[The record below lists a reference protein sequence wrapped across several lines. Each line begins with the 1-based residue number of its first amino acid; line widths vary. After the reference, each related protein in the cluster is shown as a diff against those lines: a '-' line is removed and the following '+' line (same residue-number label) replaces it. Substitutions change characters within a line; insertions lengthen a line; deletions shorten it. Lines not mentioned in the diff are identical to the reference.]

1 MTSNRNVLKKY
12 APQARLDFIQAIT
25 NRAAQF
31 GITKDGHDAGEVQG
45 DLFILN
51 GKAFPRSVAKQRGR
65 LISRI
70 ARDGFAQTM
79 EVVAYTWFNRFLAI
93 RYMEVQEYLDHGCRV
108 LSNPNGHA
116 DPEILE
122 KATSIDLPG
131 LNRDEII
138 NLKLD
143 GTKDD
148 QIYRKLLIAQ
158 CNDLHRAM
166 PFLFEKI
173 DDETEL
179 LLPQNLLQ
187 SDSIVRKLVN
197 EIAEEEWRE
206 IEIIGWLYQFYISEK
221 KDQVI
226 GKVVKSADIP
236 AATQLFT
243 PNWIVKYMVQ
253 NSLGAQWLATYP
265 DSGIRDNYPMDYY
278 IAPAEQTPEVQAQI
292 DAITPKQLD
301 PEAITL
307 IDPAVGSGHILV
319 EAYDLFRAIYLERGY
334 TKREAAR
341 EILTKN
347 LFGLDI
353 DDRAAQMAGFALL
366 MKACA
371 DDRTV
376 LRNPP
381 KLNVLA
387 LQDSE
392 GLDADAL
399 AKALLPQERFE
410 LVPSGDLLP
419 DSLPQPTLSAQQLT
433 SKEAKAIKALVTLF
447 EGAKTFGSLITVPD
461 SVGQSLPLLDALLA
475 EPLTGDLL
483 LRKAQEDAREALKP
497 LVEQTRLLGRRYDCV
512 VANPPYIGGK
522 GMNPRLKKYLQDN
535 YADVKSD
542 VFAAFIVRDTLF
554 AKPNGQL
561 GFMTPYV
568 WMFISSYEKLRGFLL
583 DEKTIT
589 SLVQL
594 EYHGFDG
601 ADVAICTFT
610 LVNNHNAGF
619 KGGYV
624 RLSDFRGPENQGPKT
639 REAIADPECGWFF
652 RASASDFE
660 KIPGTPIAYWA
671 SEAMLNCYVN
681 GKALKDVAP
690 AKLGMRTGNNEK
702 WLRFWHEVSCDAVKY
717 DSIDEN
723 DAALSGKKWFP
734 YNKGGD
740 FRRWYGNDET
750 VIFWKNNGYD
760 IKKETLE
767 KYPSLSWDNLGWK
780 ITNENDFFKMS
791 CTWSFIGSSNFGVRV
806 STGGALFDVGGSSA
820 FPDETKIFQVAGFL
834 CSKLA
839 FQFLKLTAPT
849 INYQVSNINALP
861 WCECGQIE
869 RSIDLIVQK
878 IVDFSKYDW
887 NSREASWGF
896 SFLPIFDGLQEA
908 LTLEKSY
915 ECARNIWLHRVDEMQ
930 RLEEENNR
938 LFIEAYGL
946 QDELR
951 PSVPLSEITL
961 TCNPHYRY
969 GGDLTDDER
978 EARLKSATMSEL
990 VSYSV
995 GCMMGRYSLAEPG
1008 LIYAHAGGLG
1018 FDSSRY
1024 GPFPADDDGI
1034 IPMTEEQWFSDD
1046 AATRVEEFLGVAWP
1060 EAPIMETMST
1070 LMDGITMGKAGEP
1083 RAALRSYLSKQFYKD
1098 HLQTYKNRP
1107 IYWLFSSG
1115 KQQAFEALVYLHRYN
1130 EGTLARMRTVYVTP
1144 LMGKLQQRISDLDAE
1159 IVASSSSA
1167 EKTRKTR
1174 EKGKLTKQVVELREF
1189 DEELRHLADQRIPL
1203 DLDDGVKVNYA
1214 RFGNLLAAKDKVCPK
1229 KKGGDD

>member
-1 MTSNRNVLKKY
+1 MASNRNVLKRY

-31 GITKDGHDAGEVQG
+31 GITKDGSASGELQG

-51 GKAFPRSVAKQRGR
+51 GKAFPRSVADQRNR
-65 LISRI
+65 LMSRI

-79 EVVAYTWFNRFLAI
+79 EAVAYTWFNRFLAI
-93 RYMEVQEYLDHGCRV
+93 RYMELHDYFDHGCRV

-116 DPEILE
+116 EPEILE
-122 KATSIDLPG
+122 KAASVNLAG
-131 LNRDEII
+131 LNQDEIVD
-138 NLKLD
+138 LKLD
-143 GTKDD
+143 GTKDE
-148 QIYRKLLIAQ
+148 QIYRKLLTAQ

-179 LLPQNLLQ
+179 LLPENLLQ

-197 EIAEEEWRE
+197 EIDENEWQE

-226 GKVVKSADIP
+226 GKVVKSEDIP

-265 DSGIRDNYPMDYY
+265 DSGIRGDMEYY

-341 EILTKN
+341 AILTKN
-347 LFGLDI
+347 LIGIDI

-376 LRNPP
+376 LRNAP

-399 AKALLPQERFE
+399 AKGLLPQERFE
-410 LVPSGDLLP
+410 MVPSGDLLP
-419 DSLPQPTLSAQQLT
+419 ETLAQPTLAAKQATSA
-433 SKEAKAIKALVTLF
+433 EAKVIKALVTLF
-447 EGAKTFGSLITVPD
+447 DGAKTFGSLITVPD
-461 SVGQSLPLLDALLA
+461 TVMQSLPLLDELLA
-475 EPLTGDLL
+475 KPLTGDLY
-483 LRKAQEDAREALKP
+483 LRQAQEDAQEALKP
-497 LVEQTRLLGRRYDCV
+497 LVEQARLLGGRYDCV
-512 VANPPYIGGK
+512 VANPPYMGGK

-561 GFMTPYV
+561 GFMSPFV
-568 WMFISSYEKLRGFLL
+568 WMFIAAYEKLRSFLL
-583 DEKTIT
+583 DQKTIT

-594 EYHGFDG
+594 ETNAFDG
-601 ADVAICTFT
+601 AMVTICTFT
-610 LVNNHNAGF
+610 VSNSPNSDF

-624 RLSDFRGPENQGPKT
+624 RLSDFRGSENTAPKT
-639 REAIADPECGWFF
+639 REAVANPDCGWFF

-660 KIPGTPIAYWA
+660 KIPGSPIAYWLSA
-671 SEAMLNCYVN
+671 QAYDCFSPEQQLDAYGNV
-681 GKALKDVAP
+681 
-690 AKLGMRTGNNEK
+690 RTGMTTSDNDK
-702 WLRFWHEVSCDAVKY
+702 FVRRWSEVPLDEIAFGVSDQNAAK
-717 DSIDEN
+717 DS
-723 DAALSGKKWFP
+723 KKRWFP
-734 YNKGGD
+734 YNKGGGY
-740 FRRWYGNDET
+740 RKWYGFNDS
-750 VIFWKNNGYD
+750 VVDWKNDGFSIKNHVDHNGKRLASVRSEEFYFQESITYSAVTSASFSARYSPIGSIFDSGGSCVFSNFGKD
-760 IKKETLE
+760 IVLPTLCSIS
-767 KYPSLSWDNLGWK
+767 PSYFLKALNPTLNFQPGDIGRIPIPKLSVDAGKQISHYVDTLVSISKFDWDSQEYSWDFEK
-780 ITNENDFFKMS
+780 IILLNEDFFKKNIPD
-791 CTWSFIGSSNFGVRV
+791 TY
-806 STGGALFDVGGSSA
+806 GAVASYWLF
-820 FPDETKIFQVAGFL
+820 
-834 CSKLA
+834 
-839 FQFLKLTAPT
+839 
-849 INYQVSNINALP
+849 
-861 WCECGQIE
+861 QIE
-869 RSIDLIVQK
+869 K
-878 IVDFSKYDW
+878 
-887 NSREASWGF
+887 
-896 SFLPIFDGLQEA
+896 
-908 LTLEKSY
+908 T
-915 ECARNIWLHRVDEMQ
+915 Q

-938 LFIEAYGL
+938 LFIDAYGL
-946 QDELR
+946 QDELT
-951 PSVPLSEITL
+951 PDVPLSEITL

-969 GGDLTDDER
+969 GGDLTDEER
-978 EARLKSATMSEL
+978 EARRKSDTMREL
-990 VSYSV
+990 ISYAV

-1008 LIYAHAGGLG
+1008 LIYAHSGGLG
-1018 FDSSRY
+1018 FDPSRY
-1024 GPFPADDDGI
+1024 GSFPADEDGI
-1034 IPMTEEQWFSDD
+1034 VPLTEEQWFADD
-1046 AATRVEEFLGVAWP
+1046 AAVRIEEFLGVAWP
-1060 EAPIMETMST
+1060 DAPVMETMTT
-1070 LMDGITMGKAGEP
+1070 LMDGLSMDKAGEP
-1083 RAALRSYLSKQFYKD
+1083 RTALRSYLSKQFYKD

-1115 KQQAFEALVYLHRYN
+1115 KQKAFEALVYLHRYN

-1144 LMGKLQQRISDLDAE
+1144 LMGKLQQRMADLEAE
-1159 IVASSSSA
+1159 IAASSSSA

-1174 EKGKLTKQVVELREF
+1174 EKDKLAKQVVELRAF
-1189 DEELRHLADQRIPL
+1189 DEELRHLADQRITL

-1214 RFGNLLAAKDKVCPK
+1214 RFGNLLAFKDKVIPK
-1229 KKGGDD
+1229 AKGGDE

>member
-1 MTSNRNVLKKY
+1 MASNRNVLKKY
-12 APQARLDFIQAIT
+12 APQARQDFIQAVT

-31 GITKDGHDAGEVQG
+31 GITKDDIVAGEVQG

-51 GKAFPRSVAKQRGR
+51 GKAFPRSVAHQRGR
-65 LISRI
+65 LIARI

-79 EVVAYTWFNRFLAI
+79 EAVAYTWFNRFLAI
-93 RYMEVQEYLDHGCRV
+93 RYMELHDYFDHGCRV
-108 LSNPNGHA
+108 LSSPNGHA
-116 DPEILE
+116 EPEILE
-122 KATSIDLPG
+122 KATGIDLPG
-131 LNRDEII
+131 LNADEIV

-143 GTKDD
+143 GTKDE

-179 LLPQNLLQ
+179 LLPENLLQ

-197 EIAEEEWRE
+197 EIAEAEWQE

-226 GKVVKSADIP
+226 GKVVKSEDIP

-265 DSGIRDNYPMDYY
+265 DSGIRSGMEYY

-292 DAITPKQLD
+292 DAITPGQLD

-334 TKREAAR
+334 TKRDAVRA
-341 EILTKN
+341 ILTKN

-381 KLNVLA
+381 QLNVLA
-387 LQDSE
+387 LQDGE

-410 LVPSGDLLP
+410 IVPTGDLWPETLT
-419 DSLPQPTLSAQQLT
+419 QPTLAAKQATSA
-433 SKEAKAIKALVTLF
+433 EAKAIKALVTLF
-447 EGAKTFGSLITVPD
+447 DGAKTYGSLITVPD
-461 SVGQSLPLLDALLA
+461 AVMQSLPLLDALLA
-475 EPLTGDLL
+475 KSLTGDLL
-483 LRKAQEDAREALKP
+483 LRQAQEDAQEALKP
-497 LVEQTRLLGRRYDCV
+497 LVEQARLLGGRYDCV

-561 GFMTPYV
+561 GFMSPFV

-594 EYHGFDG
+594 EFHGFDG
-601 ADVAICTFT
+601 ADVAVCCFT
-610 LVNNHNAGF
+610 ISNNHSVDF

-624 RLSDFRGPENQGPKT
+624 RLSDFRGPNNQGPKT
-639 REAIADPECGWFF
+639 LEAIANPDCGWFF
-652 RASASDFE
+652 RASASEFK
-660 KIPGTPIAYWA
+660 KIPGSPIAYSA
-671 SEAMLNCYVN
+671 SPSIRNMFGHNLLAEIA
-681 GKALKDVAP
+681 DVR
-690 AKLGMRTGNNEK
+690 LGMATANNSLF
-702 WLRFWHEVSCDAVKY
+702 LRLWHEVEAQNASFDT
-717 DSIDEN
+717 SN
-723 DAALSGKKWFP
+723 RRAAKESGLKWFL
-734 YNKGGD
+734 YQKGGD
-740 FRRWYGNDET
+740 FRKWYGNNEYVVNWRNDGHEIQNFADGNT
-750 VIFWKNNGYD
+750 GKVRSHNYNLNYIFSRGVTWNAIGYSKASSR
-760 IKKETLE
+760 ISE
-767 KYPSLSWDNLGWK
+767 YSLFDNAGSSLFTIGATPPEA
-780 ITNENDFFKMS
+780 IM
-791 CTWSFIGSSNFGVRV
+791 SFINSKIMFAV
-806 STGGALFDVGGSSA
+806 
-820 FPDETKIFQVAGFL
+820 FPLI
-834 CSKLA
+834 S
-839 FQFLKLTAPT
+839 PT
-849 INYQVSNINALP
+849 VNYQPGDIAKIPAYFPNDLSESVSNIS
-861 WCECGQIE
+861 
-869 RSIDLIVQK
+869 SILIDISK
-878 IVDFSKYDW
+878 SDWDSYEISWDFTTLSLLTSDHAQ
-887 NSREASWGF
+887 R
-896 SFLPIFDGLQEA
+896 
-908 LTLEKSY
+908 TLEDNYRELTSY
-915 ECARNIWLHRVDEMQ
+915 WVEQTNEMH

-938 LFIEAYGL
+938 LFIDAYGL
-946 QDELR
+946 QDELT
-951 PSVPLSEITL
+951 PHVPLSEITL

-969 GGDLTDDER
+969 GGDLTDEER
-978 EARLKSATMSEL
+978 EARLKSDTMREL
-990 VSYSV
+990 VSYVV

-1008 LIYAHAGGLG
+1008 LIYAHSGGLG
-1018 FDSSRY
+1018 FDASRY
-1024 GPFPADDDGI
+1024 GLFPADDDGI
-1034 IPMTEEQWFSDD
+1034 VPLTEEQWFADD
-1046 AATRVEEFLGVAWP
+1046 AAARIEEFLGVAWP
-1060 EAPIMETMST
+1060 DAPIMETMAT
-1070 LMDGITMGKAGEP
+1070 LMDGLAMGKAGEP

-1115 KQQAFEALVYLHRYN
+1115 KQKAFEALVYLHRYN
-1130 EGTLARMRTVYVTP
+1130 EGTLARMRTVHVTP
-1144 LMGKLQQRISDLDAE
+1144 LMGKLQQRINDLDAE
-1159 IVASSSSA
+1159 IAASSSSA

-1174 EKGKLTKQVVELREF
+1174 EMDKLVKQVVELREF
-1189 DEELRHLADQRIPL
+1189 DEELRHLADQRIAL

-1229 KKGGDD
+1229 KKGEDE

>member
-1 MTSNRNVLKKY
+1 MASNRNVLKKY

-31 GITKDGHDAGEVQG
+31 GITKDGNAAGELQG
-45 DLFILN
+45 ELYILN
-51 GKAFPRSVAKQRGR
+51 GKAFPRSVANQRNR

-79 EVVAYTWFNRFLAI
+79 EAVAYTWFNRFLAI
-93 RYMEVQEYLDHGCRV
+93 RYMEVHDYFDHGCRV

-116 DPEILE
+116 EPEILE
-122 KATSIDLPG
+122 KAASVNLTG
-131 LNRDEII
+131 LNQDEIV

-143 GTKDD
+143 GTKDE
-148 QIYRKLLIAQ
+148 QIYRKLLTAQ

-179 LLPQNLLQ
+179 LLPENLLQ
-187 SDSIVRKLVN
+187 SDSIIRKLVN
-197 EIAEEEWRE
+197 EIDESEWQE
-206 IEIIGWLYQFYISEK
+206 IEIIGWLYQFYISDK

-226 GKVVKSADIP
+226 GKVVKSEDIP

-265 DSGIRDNYPMDYY
+265 DSGIRGDMEYY

-301 PEAITL
+301 PEALTL

-319 EAYDLFRAIYLERGY
+319 EAYDLFRSIYLERGY

-341 EILTKN
+341 AILTKN
-347 LFGLDI
+347 LFGIDI

-376 LRNPP
+376 LRNAP

-410 LVPSGDLLP
+410 MVPSADLLP
-419 DSLPQPTLSAQQLT
+419 ETLTQPLLAAKQPTSA
-433 SKEAKAIKALVTLF
+433 EAKAIKALVTLF
-447 EGAKTFGSLITVPD
+447 DGAKTFGSLITVPD
-461 SVGQSLPLLDALLA
+461 VVMQSLPLLDALLA
-475 EPLTGDLL
+475 KPLTGDLY
-483 LRKAQEDAREALKP
+483 LRQAQEDAQEALKP
-497 LVEQTRLLGRRYDCV
+497 LVEQARFLGDRYDCV

-561 GFMTPYV
+561 GFMSPFV
-568 WMFISSYEKLRGFLL
+568 WMFISSYEKLRSFLL

-594 EYHGFDG
+594 EYSGFDG
-601 ADVAICTFT
+601 ATVPICTFT
-610 LVNNHNAGF
+610 VANRHDPDF

-624 RLSDFRGPENQGPKT
+624 RLADFRGSENQAPQT
-639 REAIADPECGWFF
+639 REAIANPNCGWFF

-660 KIPGTPIAYWA
+660 KIPGSPIAYWA
-671 SEAMLNCYVN
+671 SA
-681 GKALKDVAP
+681 KAISAYQYGTHLGDNAILKH
-690 AKLGMRTGNNEK
+690 GMSTSDNDRF
-702 WLRFWHEVSCDAVKY
+702 LRQWFEVSIKKSNFGCKTGEEAN
-717 DSIDEN
+717 I
-723 DAALSGKKWFP
+723 SGAKWFP
-734 YNKGGD
+734 FCKGGK
-740 FRRWYGNDET
+740 FRRWYGNHDY
-750 VIFWKNNGYD
+750 IINWKNDGKE
-760 IKKETLE
+760 IKEETNR
-767 KYPSLSWDNLGWK
+767 KYPYLKGNLGFV
-780 ITNENDFFKMS
+780 IGAEEYYFRPAI
-791 CTWSFIGSSNFGVRV
+791 TWSSISS
-806 STGGALFDVGGSSA
+806 SSA
-820 FPDETKIFQVAGFL
+820 AFRHLPDGFVIGNKGQTLYANEKIPYNPMLLLNSAI
-834 CSKLA
+834 SSY
-839 FQFLKLTAPT
+839 FLKLLSPT
-849 INYQVSNINALP
+849 IGYELGYVGSIPVIGGISSLDEVDCKLISYAKNDWDNYEESWNFCKNPIIFSNNKDI
-861 WCECGQIE
+861 
-869 RSIDLIVQK
+869 
-878 IVDFSKYDW
+878 
-887 NSREASWGF
+887 
-896 SFLPIFDGLQEA
+896 
-908 LTLEKSY
+908 EKSY
-915 ECARNIWLHRVDEMQ
+915 NSLQSQWHSQISEMR
-930 RLEEENNR
+930 RLEEKNNSV
-938 LFIEAYGL
+938 FIEAYGL
-946 QDELR
+946 QDELT
-951 PSVPLSEITL
+951 PDVPLSEITL

-969 GGDLTDDER
+969 GGDLTDEQR
-978 EARLKSATMSEL
+978 EARLKSDTMREL
-990 VSYSV
+990 VSYAV
-995 GCMMGRYSLAEPG
+995 GCIMGRYSLAESG
-1008 LIYAHAGGLG
+1008 LIYAHSGNIG
-1018 FDSSRY
+1018 FDPSRY
-1024 GPFPADDDGI
+1024 GSFPADDDGI
-1034 IPMTEEQWFSDD
+1034 IPLTEEQWFSDD
-1046 AATRVEEFLGVAWP
+1046 AAVRIEEFLSVAWP
-1060 EAPIMETMST
+1060 EAPVMETLTT
-1070 LMDGITMGKAGEP
+1070 LMDGLSMDKAGEP

-1115 KQQAFEALVYLHRYN
+1115 KQKAFEALVYLHRYN

-1144 LMGKLQQRISDLDAE
+1144 LMGKLQQRMADLQAE
-1159 IVASSSSA
+1159 HDASSSSA
-1167 EKTRKTR
+1167 EKTRKAR
-1174 EKGKLTKQVVELREF
+1174 EKDKLAKQVIELRAF
-1189 DEELRHLADQRIPL
+1189 DEELRHLADQRITL
-1203 DLDDGVKVNYA
+1203 DLDDGVKVNYG
-1214 RFGNLLAAKDKVCPK
+1214 RFGNLLASKDKVIPK
-1229 KKGGDD
+1229 NKGGDE

>member
-1 MTSNRNVLKKY
+1 MASNRNVLKRY
-12 APQARLDFIQAIT
+12 APQARKDFIQAVT

-31 GITKDGHDAGEVQG
+31 GISKDGHEPGEVQG

-51 GKAFPRSVAKQRGR
+51 GKAFPRSVATQRSR
-65 LISRI
+65 LVARISRE
-70 ARDGFAQTM
+70 GFGQVM
-79 EVVAYTWFNRFLAI
+79 EAVAYTWFNRFLAI
-93 RYMEVQEYLDHGCRV
+93 RYMELHQYLDHGARV

-116 DPEILE
+116 EPEILE
-122 KATSIDLPG
+122 KATSIELPG
-131 LNRDEII
+131 IDQDEIV

-143 GTKDD
+143 GTKDE

-179 LLPQNLLQ
+179 LLPENLLQ

-197 EIAEEEWRE
+197 EIDEAEWQE
-206 IEIIGWLYQFYISEK
+206 IEVIGWLYQFYISEK

-226 GKVVKSADIP
+226 GKVVKSEDIP

-253 NSLGAQWLATYP
+253 NCLGAQWLATYP
-265 DSGIRDNYPMDYY
+265 DSGIRSGMEYY
-278 IAPAEQTPEVQAQI
+278 IAPAEQAPEVQAQI

-334 TKREAAR
+334 TKKEAAR
-341 EILTKN
+341 AILTKN

-387 LQDSE
+387 LQDTE

-399 AKALLPQERFE
+399 AKALLPSERFE
-410 LVPSGDLLP
+410 IIPSGDLLP
-419 DSLPQPTLSAQQLT
+419 ETLAQPTLAAQQPT
-433 SKEAKAIKALVTLF
+433 SAEAKAIKALVALF
-447 EGAKTFGSLITVPD
+447 DGAKTFGSLTTVPD
-461 SVGQSLPLLDALLA
+461 SVKQSLPLLDALLVKS
-475 EPLTGDLL
+475 LTGDLL
-483 LRKAQEDAREALKP
+483 LRQAQEDAREALKP
-497 LVEQTRLLGRRYDCV
+497 LAEQARLLSDRYDCV

-522 GMNPRLKKYLQDN
+522 GMNSRLKKYLQDN

-561 GFMTPYV
+561 GFMSPFV

-594 EYHGFDG
+594 EYSGFDG
-601 ADVAICTFT
+601 ATVPICTFT
-610 LVNNHNAGF
+610 VANSHNPDF

-624 RLSDFRGPENQGPKT
+624 RLSDFRGSENQAPKT
-639 REAIADPECGWFF
+639 REAVANADCGWFF
-652 RASASDFE
+652 RAAASDFE
-660 KIPGTPIAYWA
+660 QIPGSPIAYWL
-671 SEAMLNCYVN
+671 SET
-681 GKALKDVAP
+681 ALTTFARFPSLAQVAKP
-690 AKLGMRTGNNEK
+690 RQGLATSDNNRFLKL
-702 WLRFWHEVSCDAVKY
+702 WHEVGFDK
-717 DSIDEN
+717 IGFGLPN
-723 DAALSGKKWFP
+723 RQAAKSSAKKWFP
-734 YNKGGD
+734 CQKGGP
-740 FRRWYGNDET
+740 FRKWYGNNNYVVNWEDDGRELLKFAAELYGSPT
-750 VIFWKNNGYD
+750 RTIKNMPFY
-760 IKKETLE
+760 
-767 KYPSLSWDNLGWK
+767 
-780 ITNENDFFKMS
+780 FFEGL
-791 CTWSFIGSSNFGVRV
+791 TWSTIS
-806 STGGALFDVGGSSA
+806 SSA
-820 FPDETKIFQVAGFL
+820 LSMRYSPKGFISETKGAVCFCDDNNKLKTILGFTNSSLVNFFLRAISPTLDFHEGPVGKLPVNLNLPGDVVTSVDRCVA
-834 CSKLA
+834 
-839 FQFLKLTAPT
+839 TAK
-849 INYQVSNINALP
+849 
-861 WCECGQIE
+861 
-869 RSIDLIVQK
+869 D
-878 IVDFSKYDW
+878 DW
-887 NSREASWGF
+887 DDSEASWDF
-896 SFLPIFDGLQEA
+896 QRLVLLSSDHVSLDQAYSRVRLAWHAKA
-908 LTLEKSY
+908 L
-915 ECARNIWLHRVDEMQ
+915 EMQ
-930 RLEEENNR
+930 QSEEANNR
-938 LFIEAYGL
+938 IFIDAYGL
-946 QDELR
+946 QDELT
-951 PSVPLSEITL
+951 PDVPLSEITL
-961 TCNPHYRY
+961 TSNPHYRY
-969 GGDLTDDER
+969 PSEPIDEKR
-978 EARLKSATMSEL
+978 EERLKSDTMREL
-990 VSYSV
+990 VSYAV
-995 GCMMGRYSLAEPG
+995 GCMMGRYSLAESG
-1008 LIYAHAGGLG
+1008 LIYAHCGGMG
-1018 FDSSRY
+1018 FDPSRY

-1034 IPMTEEQWFSDD
+1034 VPLTEEQWFADD
-1046 AATRVEEFLGVAWP
+1046 AAARIEEFFGVAWP
-1060 EAPIMETMST
+1060 DAPIMETMST
-1070 LMDGITMGKAGEP
+1070 LMDGLSMGKTGEP
-1083 RAALRSYLSKQFYKD
+1083 RTALRSYLSKQFYKD

-1115 KQQAFEALVYLHRYN
+1115 KQKAFEALVYLHRYN

-1159 IVASSSSA
+1159 IAASSSSA
-1167 EKTRKTR
+1167 EKASKTR
-1174 EKGKLTKQVVELREF
+1174 AKDKLAKQLVELRAF

-1229 KKGGDD
+1229 KKGGDE